1 MQDNKQD
8 IVFRRKET
16 DGQTG
21 EELKSQTQQE
31 GWRHEALEEEEVDLR
46 DRWVEGDKG
55 TDCIS
60 GRKKTDEVMNSSR
73 NRSKRF
79 VSSEVFVIQTY

>member
-1 MQDNKQD
+1 MLMSPFYVQDNKQD

-46 DRWVEGDKG
+46 DRWVEGDEG

-60 GRKKTDEVMNSSR
+60 GRKKTDGSDEQQQEPI
-73 NRSKRF
+73 KTICF
-79 VSSEVFVIQTY
+79 I